1 MRMQLFLA
9 GGRAIEAP
17 AANQLMTSYNCS
29 EGACDRSMTAL
40 VFMDLRKPT
49 VNCGA
54 SPSTREESQ
63 CRIEPL
69 FPSPQ
74 LPSLASHAFRPT
86 PGHELADSTEA
97 GSTVDTTAVVA
108 LMAQVMGA
116 VVGVAAVG
124 ASAPLPSVPRRSARR
139 ALRRITTAG
148 LHADITPTPLAI
160 DRAYIHR
167 SANAIAA
174 RRAGVFR

>member
-1 MRMQLFLA
+1 MQLFLA
-9 GGRAIEAP
+9 GGRAIEAA

-29 EGACDRSMTAL
+29 EGACDRSTTAL

-54 SPSTREESQ
+54 SSSTREESQ

-74 LPSLASHAFRPT
+74 LPSLASHAFRPM
-86 PGHELADSTEA
+86 PWHEPADFTEA

-116 VVGVAAVG
+116 VVGVAVVG
-124 ASAPLPSVPRRSARR
+124 ASAPLPSVLRRSARR
-139 ALRRITTAG
+139 SLRRITTAG
-148 LHADITPTPLAI
+148 PHADITPTPLAI